1 MGLTLT
7 PGCTS
12 ASYISSHRGLKRGRT
27 YIRARCPVRRNVC
40 TLHSLRPPI
49 CAHAARLFLNM
60 EGVAGRYAATSIC
73 TNASTSISPL
83 AACRHAHLPR
93 CSGGTSE
100 RCGKLQSVHILLAAR
115 FHISQSGGPEPPHP
129 PRSNVHMQKNRQR
142 WTDRDERKRRR
153 GKLSGPSRLYSV
165 RLVVRAV
172 KISWT
177 GFKENLRGR
186 WRWWDHSAVGGC
198 AEILDLIL
206 FI

>member
-12 ASYISSHRGLKRGRT
+12 YPASYISSHRGLRHRRT

-73 TNASTSISPL
+73 TNASTSIAPL
-83 AACRHAHLPR
+83 AACRRAHLPR
-93 CSGGTSE
+93 CSGGTSR
-100 RCGKLQSVHILLAAR
+100 RCRKLQSVHILPAAR
-115 FHISQSGGPEPPHP
+115 FHISQSGGPEPPPTP

-142 WTDRDERKRRR
+142 WTDRDERKRQR
-153 GKLSGPSRLYSV
+153 G
-165 RLVVRAV
+165 
-172 KISWT
+172 
-177 GFKENLRGR
+177 N
-186 WRWWDHSAVGGC
+186 
-198 AEILDLIL
+198 
-206 FI
+206 

>member
-12 ASYISSHRGLKRGRT
+12 ASHISSHRGLKRRRT
-27 YIRARCPVRRNVC
+27 CIRARCPVRRNVC

-83 AACRHAHLPR
+83 AARRHAHLPR

-129 PRSNVHMQKNRQR
+129 HPYPPQEQRTHAEKQAEMDRQ
-142 WTDRDERKRRR
+142 
-153 GKLSGPSRLYSV
+153 G
-165 RLVVRAV
+165 
-172 KISWT
+172 
-177 GFKENLRGR
+177 
-186 WRWWDHSAVGGC
+186 
-198 AEILDLIL
+198 
-206 FI
+206 

>member
-12 ASYISSHRGLKRGRT
+12 YPASYTSSHRGLKHRRT

-73 TNASTSISPL
+73 TNASTSILPL
-83 AACRHAHLPR
+83 AACRRAHLPR

-100 RCGKLQSVHILLAAR
+100 RCRKLQSVHILLAAR
-115 FHISQSGGPEPPHP
+115 FHISQSGGPEPPP
-129 PRSNVHMQKNRQR
+129 PP
-142 WTDRDERKRRR
+142 TPPGATYTCRKRGRDGQTGMSGRGR
-153 GKLSGPSRLYSV
+153 GKLSGPSGFYSV

-172 KISWT
+172 KSPRRVSRKT
-177 GFKENLRGR
+177 
-186 WRWWDHSAVGGC
+186 
-198 AEILDLIL
+198 
-206 FI
+206 